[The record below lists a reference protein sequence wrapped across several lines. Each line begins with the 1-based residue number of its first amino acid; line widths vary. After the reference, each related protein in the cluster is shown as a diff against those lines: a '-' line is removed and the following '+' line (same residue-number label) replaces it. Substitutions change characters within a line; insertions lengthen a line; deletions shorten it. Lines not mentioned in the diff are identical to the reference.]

1 MPVRPVAERGY
12 ALIAAVAAI
21 AVFGALALAIVTATR
36 ISIASGT
43 GELARARADL
53 AADAGL
59 AMAEHGLMTGND
71 TMLGLVH
78 GGEHQFTFDGNR
90 VTIRIS
96 DERGKIPL
104 SHIEGDMITRMFAQ
118 AGLSGEQLAIASDSL
133 QDWMDD
139 DDQPRASGAEAL
151 YYAQQN
157 IAPRN
162 GGLWSVDELARVR
175 GVGPAIM
182 AKLRNSVTVDR
193 EVLSIDPAYAQSQA
207 LAVLSEAG
215 DLSPA
220 ALARSREE
228 QGQQTALSTTRAGDV
243 INHPMTIA
251 VDADSPGGGHAHHE
265 ATIVVTGKAGRPYV
279 IHAVR

>member
-1 MPVRPVAERGY
+1 M
-12 ALIAAVAAI
+12 AAI
-21 AVFGALALAIVTATR
+21 AVFGALALAIGTATR

-59 AMAEHGLMTGND
+59 AIAEHGLVAGED
-71 TMLGLVH
+71 AMLGLVRGH
-78 GGEHQFTFDGNR
+78 EHQFDFDGSR

-139 DDQPRASGAEAL
+139 DDQPRASGAEAF
-151 YYAQQN
+151 YYAQQK

-162 GGLWSVDELARVR
+162 GGLLSVDELARVR
-175 GVGPAIM
+175 GVGPVIA
-182 AKLRNSVTVDR
+182 AKLRDSVTIDR
-193 EVLSIDPAYAQSQA
+193 DVLSIDPAYAQGPA
-207 LAVLSEAG
+207 LAVLSDGG
-215 DLSPA
+215 DLSPS
-220 ALARSREE
+220 ALARQRET
-228 QGQQTALSTTRAGDV
+228 QGQQAV
-243 INHPMTIA
+243 ITITKASDFLNRPMTIA
-251 VDADSPGGGHAHHE
+251 VDAEAPGGGHAHHE
-265 ATIVVTGKAGRPYV
+265 AVIVITGKAGRPYV